1 MVNAKH
7 DTASYENC
15 GYPREIFDGNLLYE
29 SFLRAKQGSDWKP
42 QVQKFEMNY
51 LIELAYRRNL
61 KVVITNFSP
70 VLNLPCTKEG
80 KNGGLLVSRCGTEYQ
95 NTHCVMK
102 F

>member
-42 QVQKFEMNY
+42 QVQRFEMNY
-51 LIELAYRRNL
+51 LIELAGLQKELESGDYKFQSSVEFTLHERGKERR
-61 KVVITNFSP
+61 ITG
-70 VLNLPCTKEG
+70 E
-80 KNGGLLVSRCGTEYQ
+80 
-95 NTHCVMK
+95 
-102 F
+102 